1 VRRAVAVN
9 DAGSLTAAGQIGI
22 NFVPEY
28 HRVQLHSIHTLRGPE
43 ALDRTNSPTRFL
55 QRERSLERGVYS
67 GEVTASVLVSDLR
80 VGDTLVYAYSIV
92 GQNPIFGGKFIDI
105 ERWDQGFRTVQRRL
119 AVSHA
124 LDKRIAWRLIGDGQV
139 KPVTPTESTDNGMR
153 KLVFEE
159 RSMQRI
165 DAESNTPPNYYVLR
179 WLQFSEFSDWEGAAN
194 WANELF
200 QVREVVSEEFRSL
213 VAPDLPAPFARPDRR
228 LCRGCVT
235 PLRTSSTIFARC
247 TSVSRGN
254 FCSQC
259 VALGTLSVTGWVAP
273 LRRRI

>member
-1 VRRAVAVN
+1 MRRAVAVN

-28 HRVQLHSIHTLRGPE
+28 HRVQLHSIHILRGPE

-67 GEVTASVLVSDLR
+67 GEVTASVLVSNLR

-159 RSMQRI
+159 RSMPRI
-165 DAESNTPPNYYVLR
+165 DAESNTPPNTMR
-179 WLQFSEFSDWEGAAN
+179 CAGCSSRSSPTG
-194 WANELF
+194 
-200 QVREVVSEEFRSL
+200 RE
-213 VAPDLPAPFARPDRR
+213 
-228 LCRGCVT
+228 
-235 PLRTSSTIFARC
+235 
-247 TSVSRGN
+247 
-254 FCSQC
+254 
-259 VALGTLSVTGWVAP
+259 
-273 LRRRI
+273 

>member
-1 VRRAVAVN
+1 MRRAVAVN

-28 HRVQLHSIHTLRGPE
+28 HRVQLHSIHILRGPE

-105 ERWDQGFRTVQRRL
+105 ERWDQGFRAAQRRL

-159 RSMQRI
+159 RSMPRI
-165 DAESNTPPNYYVLR
+165 DAESNTPPNTMR
-179 WLQFSEFSDWEGAAN
+179 CAGCSSRSSPTG
-194 WANELF
+194 
-200 QVREVVSEEFRSL
+200 RE
-213 VAPDLPAPFARPDRR
+213 
-228 LCRGCVT
+228 
-235 PLRTSSTIFARC
+235 
-247 TSVSRGN
+247 
-254 FCSQC
+254 
-259 VALGTLSVTGWVAP
+259 
-273 LRRRI
+273 